1 MPLSP
6 DEIEV
11 TPFALDDEQL
21 LPLAIA
27 RDWLADEELGRA
39 DRFRFQPL
47 RERFVRG
54 RAMMRW
60 ILARHLDAEPGDL
73 RFETGEHGKPRL
85 LGEPLHFNLSHSEN
99 RAVLAVS
106 RLPSIGIDI
115 ERFDRKVNVDALG
128 RRCFRESEWAPF
140 ASLDGDARKRAF
152 FWMWTAK
159 EARMKATGDGFR
171 LEPLKIEIRF
181 AGSLPD
187 ACLEPVDPPAYL
199 APAELPGAEAACTVA
214 ALSPFRVSLGHVNA
228 ESGIG
233 AAPR

>member
-21 LPLAIA
+21 LPLATA
-27 RDWLADEELGRA
+27 LDWLDEEELRRA

-47 RERFVRG
+47 RERFARG

-60 ILARHLDAEPGDL
+60 ILSRHLDVEPGAL
-73 RFETGEHGKPRL
+73 RFEIGKHGKPSL

-99 RAVLAVS
+99 RAALAIS
-106 RLPSIGIDI
+106 RLPSVGIDI
-115 ERFDRKVNVDALG
+115 ERFDRKVNVDALS

-140 ASLDGDARKRAF
+140 ASLEGAARKRAF

-181 AGSLPD
+181 VGSLPE

-199 APAELPGAEAACTVA
+199 APAEIAGTDVACTVA
-214 ALSPFRVSLGHVNA
+214 ALSPFRLSLGHVDA
-228 ESGIG
+228 PGGI
-233 AAPR
+233 PSSL